1 MAKKLIAAM
10 LFLALGGC
18 QTSFTGS
25 PHVENGRAGCEAKCR
40 GQGMD
45 IAGLVFMG
53 EYSSACVCS
62 VPGHGAKSRAMMVAT
77 AAGGAGAVG
86 VVMQMRQNDE
96 NRNYEDGFNRL
107 FN

>member
-1 MAKKLIAAM
+1 MAKKVFGVV
-10 LFLALGGC
+10 LFLGLVGC

-45 IAGLVFMG
+45 VAGLVYMG

-62 VPGHGAKSRAMMVAT
+62 VPGQGAKGRGMMVAT

-86 VVMQMRQNDE
+86 VVMQMRQNEE
-96 NRNYEDGFNRL
+96 NRNH
-107 FN
+107 